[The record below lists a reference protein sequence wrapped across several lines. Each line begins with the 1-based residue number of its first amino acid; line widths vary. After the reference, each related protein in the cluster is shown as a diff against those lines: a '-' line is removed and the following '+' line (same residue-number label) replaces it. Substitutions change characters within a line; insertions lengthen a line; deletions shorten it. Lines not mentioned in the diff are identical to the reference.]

1 MSRPPVFVDT
11 SAFYALAD
19 AHDAAHRV
27 VLRRWERLS
36 DAKRPLVTTVAVAA
50 ETASLIRRWLGFDAA
65 QRWLDQLE
73 RARLVRALELVFVGE
88 REYALAREFFR
99 KLGDPKLSFVDA
111 LSFAVM
117 TGRGIT
123 ICLTLDDDFRQAG
136 FEVYE

>member
-27 VLRRWERLS
+27 VLRRWETLS
-36 DAKRPLVTTVAVAA
+36 DEKRPLVTTVAVAA
-50 ETASLIRRWLGFDAA
+50 ESASLIRRWLGFDQA
-65 QRWLDQLE
+65 QHWFDQLD
-73 RARLVRALELVFVGE
+73 RARLVRALELIFVGE
-88 REYALAREFFR
+88 REYTLAREFFR
-99 KLGDPKLSFVDA
+99 RLGEPKLSFVDT

-117 TGRGIT
+117 TVREIRV
-123 ICLTLDDDFRQAG
+123 CLTLDDDFRQAG